1 MDIKIITGLGYSF
14 LFLLFNILISQLNL
28 IWISVSMIIT
38 IIFFISY
45 LKNKM
50 KEFFGYTIILIGII
64 SFLFFF
70 GVLLLSSNFNL
81 SQDTIAITFLGLM
94 IILSTLIIYAGI
106 IVINYKEN
114 FVDRWIKRMLK

>member
-1 MDIKIITGLGYSF
+1 
-14 LFLLFNILISQLNL
+14 
-28 IWISVSMIIT
+28 
-38 IIFFISY
+38 
-45 LKNKM
+45 M